1 MKKINA
7 KNKREFEELK
17 REYRNNGYNFITFT
31 KRFVELEK
39 MDGTEIIVIEY

>member
-7 KNKREFEELK
+7 KNKREFEELN
-17 REYRNNGYNFITFT
+17 RNNGYNFITFT